1 MNKFNCVAPCLFGL
15 EKLVADELKDMGAEN
30 VLAENGRVLFSGGA
44 EIIAR
49 ANIRSRFAER
59 VQILVG
65 SFEARSFAELFD
77 NVKALDWERYIGAD
91 DAFPVKGS
99 SINSALYSIPDCQS
113 IVKKAIVERLKGKY
127 KIDWFDELGAER
139 KISFFILKDKVQLL
153 IDTSGEGLHKRGYR
167 ADSGDAPLKETLAAA
182 MVKLSRI
189 YNDSTLYDPF
199 CGSGTIL
206 IEGALMARNVAPGM
220 FRSFASEK
228 FAFIPAE
235 VWRSERAAARD
246 MIDNTV
252 PFKAVGSDND
262 PEMVKLAMSNA
273 KKAGVSDC
281 VNITLAD
288 VADFSIPTDRG
299 VTVTNPPYGERM
311 LDIETARNLYRAMG
325 KVFKRR
331 HGLKYTVISPD
342 EEFERLFGTVADKRR
357 KLYNGSI
364 RCQLYFYL
372 PYLY

>member
-1 MNKFNCVAPCLFGL
+1 MDKFNCVAPCLFGL

-65 SFEARSFAELFD
+65 TFEARSFAELFD

-228 FAFIPAE
+228 FSFIPAE

-281 VNITLAD
+281 VNVTLAD

-364 RCQLYFYL
+364 RCQLYFY
-372 PYLY
+372 YK

>member
-1 MNKFNCVAPCLFGL
+1 M
-15 EKLVADELKDMGAEN
+15 
-30 VLAENGRVLFSGGA
+30 
-44 EIIAR
+44 
-49 ANIRSRFAER
+49 
-59 VQILVG
+59 
-65 SFEARSFAELFD
+65 
-77 NVKALDWERYIGAD
+77 
-91 DAFPVKGS
+91 
-99 SINSALYSIPDCQS
+99 
-113 IVKKAIVERLKGKY
+113 
-127 KIDWFDELGAER
+127 
-139 KISFFILKDKVQLL
+139 QLL

-311 LDIETARNLYRAMG
+311 LDIETARNLYRTMG

-364 RCQLYFYL
+364 RCQLYFY
-372 PYLY
+372 YK